1 MDKAIKTIRFRC
13 RVGNTT
19 LVLTEKGQFL
29 FRAYETARLF
39 GFRDAREC
47 IRNYSEDSSLIVMET
62 AGGRQPVKCIS
73 MADVIRIAGKSRI
86 PQAKDMAN
94 SLRLIQK
101 DHEIEILKIE
111 NLLLA
116 DDLECAID
124 GLKGIRERLDLLLC
138 DLGVNG

>member
-1 MDKAIKTIRFRC
+1 MDKAIKTTKLTC
-13 RVGNTT
+13 KLGHTT
-19 LVLTEKGQFL
+19 LVLTEKGEFL

-39 GFRDAREC
+39 GFRDDREC
-47 IRNYSEDSSLIVMET
+47 IRSYSEEARLIVMET
-62 AGGRQPVKCIS
+62 DGGRQPVKCIS
-73 MADVIRIAGKSRI
+73 MEDVIRIAGKSRI
-86 PQAKDMAN
+86 PQAKGMAN

-101 DHEIEILKIE
+101 DQEIESLKIQ

-124 GLKGIRERLDLLLC
+124 GLKGMREQLDLLFC